1 MFNPMPPE
9 KGQLEQSGHALS
21 KAGSAGR
28 RALCKWGASEKGVKK
43 DKTIQ
48 NGQKKI

>member
-1 MFNPMPPE
+1 MFNPMPPK

-28 RALCKWGASEKGVKK
+28 RALQMGRGASERVRC
-43 DKTIQ
+43 
-48 NGQKKI
+48 